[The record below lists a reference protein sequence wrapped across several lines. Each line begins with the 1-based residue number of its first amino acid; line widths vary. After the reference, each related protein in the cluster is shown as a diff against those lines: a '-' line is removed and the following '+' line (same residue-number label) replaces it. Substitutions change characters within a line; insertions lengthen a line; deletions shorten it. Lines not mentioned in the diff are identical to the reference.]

1 MKPKS
6 LVKLLRSDPTEEDA
20 RLFLERVT
28 YRYLTRI
35 LNKVIELYNIPKQDA
50 EILHD
55 RFVNMNLIETVI
67 DDEDDEDDD
76 EEPKDQ

>member
-6 LVKLLRSDPTEEDA
+6 LVRILRSDPTEEDA

-28 YRYLTRI
+28 YRYLTRV

-67 DDEDDEDDD
+67 
-76 EEPKDQ
+76 EEEESEEATDQ

>member
-6 LVKLLRSDPTEEDA
+6 LVKILRSDPTEEDA

-28 YRYLTRI
+28 YRYLTRV

-67 DDEDDEDDD
+67 
-76 EEPKDQ
+76 EEEESEEEANDQ